1 MVLFLFCSNLLAEE
15 PVLYLKNNIHTV
27 MKVDRRGREVY
38 MASYAN
44 YVDPGEGHIIIPINT
59 PVTIKIKLKGP
70 RGSLAITG
78 IEDEKVI
85 RFEYK
90 EKNTGMSPKEYIK
103 QITSSTKVS
112 VDKFPQI
119 DQKGILEGK
128 AYIGM
133 TKNGV
138 KAALGYPATHRTPS
152 LENQTWIYWKNRF
165 QNYYVRFDKNGK
177 VKISGDIEKR
187 LRDIEDRLD
196 AIEQSK

>member
-1 MVLFLFCSNLLAEE
+1 
-15 PVLYLKNNIHTV
+15 
-27 MKVDRRGREVY
+27 

-44 YVDPGEGHIIIPINT
+44 YVDPGKGHIIIPINT

-70 RGSLAITG
+70 RGGLVITG
-78 IEDEKVI
+78 FEDEKVI

-90 EKNTGMSPKEYIK
+90 EKNMGMSPEEYIK

-152 LENQTWIYWKNRF
+152 LENQTWIYWTNRF

-196 AIEQSK
+196 AIEESK